1 MDESRE
7 MEGFK
12 GLAETL
18 TRSLE
23 AHVALRPY
31 VTNQPPELAPCSL
44 SVGLLDLLGLLVS
57 WAANCDCTGRRVVHV
72 SRS

>member
-31 VTNQPPELAPCSL
+31 VTNQPPELSPCSL
-44 SVGLLDLLGLLVS
+44 PVGLLVS